1 MSFLGKYERHINIV
15 AKFFI
20 IIILLFI
27 CYRIVIYDN
36 QIDELRRAV
45 ANIEADMA
53 RPDYGMPTLVSGY
66 VPVAVQQERASITV
80 NITGAI
86 ASPGVYTLDE
96 GSRLIELIELAGGAH
111 DEADLERVNQA
122 AHLQDAAHIR
132 IPFVGE
138 YEGFALADVFVDSGV
153 AGASSASNANPA
165 LVNINTASRAEL
177 ETLPGVGPVIAGN
190 IIDFR
195 ERNGSFNHIDDLLSV
210 NRIGA
215 ALLESMRHLIEL

>member
-1 MSFLGKYERHINIV
+1 MSLLGKYERHINII
-15 AKFFI
+15 AKIFI

-36 QIDELRRAV
+36 QINELRQAV

-53 RPDYGMPTLVSGY
+53 RGDYGMPMLLGGSVTA
-66 VPVAVQQERASITV
+66 AVYEERDSITV

-86 ASPGVYTLDE
+86 NSPGVYTLDY
-96 GSRLIELIELAGGAH
+96 GARLIELIELAGGAY
-111 DEADLERVNQA
+111 DNADLERVNQA
-122 AHLQDAAHIR
+122 AHLQDASHIR
-132 IPFVGE
+132 IPFIGE
-138 YEGFALADVFVDSGV
+138 YEDFALANVVIDG
-153 AGASSASNANPA
+153 GTPRSSAASNEGRA
-165 LVNINTASRAEL
+165 LINVNTASSAEL

-195 ERNGSFNHIDDLLSV
+195 ERNGPFNHIDDLLSV

-215 ALLESMRHLIEL
+215 ALLEGMRHLIEL

>member
-1 MSFLGKYERHINIV
+1 MSVLGKYERHINIV

-36 QIDELRRAV
+36 QIDELRQTV

-53 RPDYGMPTLVSGY
+53 RGDDGMPVLLGGS
-66 VPVAVQQERASITV
+66 VAVAAVQERDSITV
-80 NITGAI
+80 NITGAVL
-86 ASPGVYTLDE
+86 SPGVYTLYY
-96 GSRLIELIELAGGAH
+96 GSRLIELIELAGGAK

-138 YEGFALADVFVDSGV
+138 YEGFALANVFIDSGV
-153 AGASSASNANPA
+153 AGAGGASNDSST
-165 LVNINTASRAEL
+165 LININTASRAEL

-195 ERNGSFNHIDDLLSV
+195 ERNGSFNHIEDLLSV

-215 ALLESMRHLIEL
+215 TLLEGMRHLIEL